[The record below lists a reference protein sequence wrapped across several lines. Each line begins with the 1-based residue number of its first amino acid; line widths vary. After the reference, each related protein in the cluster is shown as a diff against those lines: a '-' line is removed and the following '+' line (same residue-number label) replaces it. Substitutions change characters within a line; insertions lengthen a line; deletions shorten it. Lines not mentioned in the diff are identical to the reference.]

1 MQADDLG
8 RYIKKK
14 PSDFIVEEILPFE
27 PLDKGSYKLFRL
39 KKSNLSTIQ
48 VIRFLSQL
56 FSIKPSQIGFAGL
69 KDKFAVT
76 TQFITVTQDIQTPDR
91 ICYQNLRGKWI
102 RREKIDFEKE
112 HGFCIETAG
121 FTEKPLEIGKNKG
134 NRFLI
139 KIYNLTKEDRK
150 RFYENLEV
158 VKNFGSPNYFGE
170 QRFGSVKGR
179 NDFIFMYLLKGEVEK
194 ALKLYFSI
202 KGSVKNWGR
211 WEDLYRDL
219 RGKVEQYERDLI
231 LGLKRGLP
239 PEKAIRILPKNI
251 RLMFNFAF
259 QSYLWNE
266 YLRRYIEKKY
276 PFKRVSFIHGWK
288 LSFYREIYDLDYLK
302 NLKIP
307 YTGKQF
313 IPEDRLLTDIINKI
327 LKETGI
333 KETDFEK
340 EVAGIKVLT
349 DGLRDAIFYPE
360 DFKISG
366 KTKKT
371 ITVSFFLPAGS
382 YATVL
387 LRNLIF

>member
-1 MQADDLG
+1 MDLG

-14 PSDFIVEEILPFE
+14 PSDFIVEEELPFE
-27 PLDKGSYKLFRL
+27 PLNKGSYKLFRL

-48 VIRFLSQL
+48 VIRFLSKL
-56 FSIKPSQIGFAGL
+56 LGIKPSQIGFAGL
-69 KDKFAVT
+69 KDKFAIT
-76 TQFITVTQDIQTPDR
+76 TQFITIPQDIQAPDH
-91 ICYQNLRGKWI
+91 ICYQNYGGKWI
-102 RREKIDFEKE
+102 KKEKIDFQKE
-112 HGFCIETAG
+112 QGFCAESIG
-121 FTEKPLEIGKNKG
+121 FTDKPLELGGNRG

-139 KIYNLTKEDRK
+139 KIHNLTKEDRR
-150 RFYENLEV
+150 RFYTNLQII
-158 VKNFGSPNYFGE
+158 KNYGSANYFGE

-179 NDFIFMYLLKGEVEK
+179 NDFIFLYLLKGETEK

-219 RGKVEQYERDLI
+219 RGRLEQYERDLI
-231 LGLKRGLP
+231 LGLKRGLS

-276 PFKRVSFIHGWK
+276 PFKRVGFIHDWK
-288 LSFYREIYDLDYLK
+288 LSFYKEVYDLEYLK

-307 YTGKQF
+307 YTGKEY
-313 IPEDRLLTDIINKI
+313 PTEDSSLRDIIEKT
-327 LKETGI
+327 LKESGI
-333 KETDFEK
+333 KDTDFEK

-349 DGLRDAIFYPE
+349 DGLRDAIFFPE
-360 DFKISG
+360 DFRVAE
-366 KTKKT
+366 KTKSS
-371 ITVSFFLPAGS
+371 ITVSFFLPTGS